1 MSLYN
6 ILGKSMKEKFYNKA
20 HKLWREIIFS
30 KAKTYT
36 HKKKQKCLAGSA
48 TIDRTDV

>member
-6 ILGKSMKEKFYNKA
+6 ILGKSMKEKFYNKSHA
-20 HKLWREIIFS
+20 LWGGIIFS

-36 HKKKQKCLAGSA
+36 HIKKTKMLRRLCYH
-48 TIDRTDV
+48 